1 MTSAIR
7 ADGIWKEF
15 AIRGQARPELVLAG
29 ISFDIAEGEFICLLG
44 PSGCGKTTM
53 LNLVAGFDQPTRGAV
68 FVAGEEVRRPGPDKA
83 VVFQDYALLPWLTVW
98 RNVELGL
105 RICGLPRADADQTV
119 ARYLD
124 LVRLTGFEQKFPHEL
139 SGGMRQRVAI
149 ARALALDPK
158 VLLMDE
164 PFAALD
170 AQTRVI
176 MQEEL
181 SRIWERTCK
190 TVLFVTHSLEE
201 SIFLADRILMMSVH
215 PGRILET
222 IKVTLSRPRDTT
234 SPEFNAIKR
243 HCAGFLKAE
252 SQKVMAA

>member
-1 MTSAIR
+1 MASAIR
-7 ADGIWKEF
+7 TEGVWKEF
-15 AIRGQARPELVLAG
+15 AVRGQAQPEVVLAG
-29 ISFDIAEGEFICLLG
+29 ITFDIAEGEFVCLLG

-53 LNLVAGFDQPTRGAV
+53 LNLVAGFDLPTRGAV
-68 FVAGEEVRRPGPDKA
+68 YVAGEAVRRPGPDKA

-98 RNVELGL
+98 RNVGLGP
-105 RICGLPRADADQTV
+105 RIRGVSRAEADQTV

-124 LVRLTGFEQKFPHEL
+124 LVRLTSFAQRFPHEL
-139 SGGMRQRVAI
+139 SGGMRQRVSI

-170 AQTRVI
+170 AQTRVM

-181 SRIWERTCK
+181 SRIWERTRK
-190 TVLFVTHSLEE
+190 TVLFITHSLDE
-201 SIFLADRILMMSVH
+201 SIFLADRILVMSVH
-215 PGRILET
+215 PGQILET
-222 IKVTLSRPRDTT
+222 ITVSLARPRDPT

-243 HCAGFLKAE
+243 HCSGLLKAE
-252 SQKVMAA
+252 SEKVMA